1 MSFGLKSQNGV
12 GSGLKKTGSTSKIPL
27 GSASKPR
34 SFGVKFASFLKT
46 SVGLLIDFTSKGFEN

>member
-12 GSGLKKTGSTSKIPL
+12 RSGLKKTGSTSKIPL

-34 SFGVKFASFLKT
+34 SFGVKFASF
-46 SVGLLIDFTSKGFEN
+46 